1 MAGQHQ
7 NVFAFAQLA
16 EPRPGVWSRLK
27 AAAGRWRVWTRDSFE
42 LRMLMAID
50 DDRLLRDAGINR
62 YDAQWE
68 MRRPFWDCG
77 GGGDLGEGR

>member
-1 MAGQHQ
+1 MAHQHKNSYCLQ
-7 NVFAFAQLA
+7 QAPAVRCGVLA
-16 EPRPGVWSRLK
+16 RLRRLFG
-27 AAAGRWRVWTRDSFE
+27 AWRVWTRDGYE
-42 LRMLMAID
+42 LRMLMAMR

-77 GGGDLGEGR
+77 GRRDSD